1 VPATLYRE
9 GGALRIATATGT
21 IHWPIA
27 SLRVISR
34 PGVLPL
40 RLAPDEGDARLDV
53 ADRAA
58 ADVIAALLSGS
69 TARRRTRSRAV
80 RRLAA
85 IVVGIVLLVAGAV
98 AGWPFVADAIAR
110 VLPVSVEQNLGQA
123 VDEKLFGET
132 RRCDAE
138 AGVAA
143 LDTLRRKLEPHAGA
157 AMPLSV
163 TVLDS
168 PAVNAAAM
176 PGGRIVI
183 FKGLLREALSAEEV
197 AGVLA
202 HEMGHAAARHSL
214 RGLMRGLGLSA
225 IGALLGGPGGLGEY
239 AAILATLSHTRAF
252 EREADA
258 RAAAILAGAG
268 IGTQGLIDFFARM
281 EARQG
286 DRSGVLSYVASHPP
300 SGERR
305 AALTPTQATAP
316 LTLGEW
322 QALREIC
329 AS

>member
-1 VPATLYRE
+1 MPATLHRHDDTV
-9 GGALRIATATGT
+9 RITTAARA
-21 IHWPIA
+21 IDWPITT
-27 SLRVISR
+27 LRLISQ

-40 RLAPDEGDARLDV
+40 RLAPAAGDARLDV
-53 ADRAA
+53 ADAA
-58 ADVIAALLSGS
+58 AAAAIAALLSGS
-69 TARRRTRSRAV
+69 TARQRTRSRAT

-85 IVVGIVLLVAGAV
+85 IVLGIVLLVAGAA
-98 AGWPFVADAIAR
+98 AGWPLVADAIAR
-110 VLPVSVEQNLGQA
+110 VLPVSFERALGQA

-138 AGVAA
+138 AGLAA
-143 LDTLRRKLEPHAGA
+143 LDTLRGKLESHAGA
-157 AMPLSV
+157 AMPLQVS
-163 TVLDS
+163 VLDS

-183 FKGLLREALSAEEV
+183 FRGLLREALSAEEV

-239 AAILATLSHTRAF
+239 AAVLATLSHTRAF

-258 RAAAILAGAG
+258 RAAAILAASG

-305 AALTPTQATAP
+305 AALTPTQAAAP
-316 LTLGEW
+316 LSLGEW
-322 QALREIC
+322 QALRAIC
-329 AS
+329 G

>member
-1 VPATLYRE
+1 MPA
-9 GGALRIATATGT
+9 ALHRDAGDLAIVTASGSTR
-21 IHWPIA
+21 WPIA
-27 SLRVISR
+27 ALRVISR

-40 RLAPDEGDARLDV
+40 RLAPEEGDARLDV
-53 ADRAA
+53 ADAQGAA
-58 ADVIAALLSGS
+58 AITALLSGS

-85 IVVGIVLLVAGAV
+85 IVAGIVLLIAGAV

-110 VLPVSVEQNLGQA
+110 VLPLSFELALGQA
-123 VDEKLFGET
+123 VDTKLFGET

-143 LDTLRRKLEPHAGA
+143 LNTLRGKLEPHAGA
-157 AMPLSV
+157 AMPLQV

-183 FKGLLREALSAEEV
+183 FNGLLREALSAEEV

-239 AAILATLSHTRAF
+239 AAVLATLSNTRAF

-286 DRSGVLSYVASHPP
+286 DRPGVLSYVATHPP

-305 AALTPTQATAP
+305 AALTATQAAAP